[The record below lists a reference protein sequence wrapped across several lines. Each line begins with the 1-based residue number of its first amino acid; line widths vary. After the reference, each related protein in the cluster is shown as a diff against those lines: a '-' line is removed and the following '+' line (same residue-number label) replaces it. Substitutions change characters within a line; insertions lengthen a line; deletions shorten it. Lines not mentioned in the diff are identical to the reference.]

1 MSEEKAQAGKI
12 FGDRPRTHLLKKYEQ
27 AAISRLVRIIPSFC
41 SPDMMT
47 GIGFFGSLLV
57 FASLA
62 AARFYSPAFLW
73 MAVAGFAIN
82 WFGDS
87 LDGRL
92 AYYRNIPRKW
102 YGFSLDVVM
111 DWLSTAVTGL
121 GAFIY
126 MTGEWGKALAFL
138 VVVMYGWAMII
149 SQLQYKITGTY
160 QIDAGIMGPTEF
172 RIVLSL
178 MIGIEFF
185 YTGSLVY
192 LLGIALAAL
201 LVINILNSKKL
212 LSLADI
218 ADKKEKTDRKSVSEV
233 NSSDC

>member
-1 MSEEKAQAGKI
+1 M
-12 FGDRPRTHLLKKYEQ
+12 LKKYEQ

-41 SPDMMT
+41 SPDTMT

-62 AARFYSPAFLW
+62 AARFYSPVFLW

-92 AYYRNIPRKW
+92 AYYRDIPRRW

-126 MTGEWGKALAFL
+126 LTGEWGKALAFL

-149 SQLQYKITGTY
+149 SQLQFKVTGTY
-160 QIDAGIMGPTEF
+160 QIDAGIMGTTEF

-178 MIGIEFF
+178 MLAMEFF
-185 YTGSLVY
+185 FRGSLVY
-192 LLGIALAAL
+192 LLGIAFAAL

-218 ADKKEKTDRKSVSEV
+218 ADKKEKAERKLVSED
-233 NSSDC
+233 NSLDR